1 MSKKKYARRVAMAL
15 CKANP
20 LAGIPW
26 EGEHFD
32 EETSK
37 CLLTLTQR
45 ANNLLGEV
53 GSYGAYVV
61 EGDPGQWSGGSL
73 CTIYMEPKGGPGDVL
88 MPLDY
93 YSECPERN
101 AFDVAARASDILGD
115 VYIEF
120 VNAAGAAV
128 WEA

>member
-1 MSKKKYARRVAMAL
+1 MSKKKYARRVAIAL

-20 LAGIPW
+20 LAGIPH
-26 EGEHFD
+26 EHF
-32 EETSK
+32 EEEASK
-37 CLLTLTQR
+37 CPLTLTQR
-45 ANNLLGEV
+45 AENLLKEV

-61 EGDPGQWSGGSL
+61 EGDPGGWDGGSL

-93 YSECPERN
+93 WGDGV
-101 AFDVAARASDILGD
+101 AVAARASYILGD

-120 VNAAGAAV
+120 VNPAVAAV

>member
-1 MSKKKYARRVAMAL
+1 MSKKKYARRVAIAL

-20 LAGIPW
+20 LAGIPH
-26 EGEHFD
+26 EHF
-32 EETSK
+32 EEEASK
-37 CLLTLTQR
+37 CPLTLTQR
-45 ANNLLGEV
+45 AENLLKEV
-53 GSYGAYVV
+53 GRYGAYVV
-61 EGDPGQWSGGSL
+61 EGDPGGWDGGSL

-93 YSECPERN
+93 WGDGV
-101 AFDVAARASDILGD
+101 AVAARASYILGD

-120 VNAAGAAV
+120 VNPAVAAV

>member
-1 MSKKKYARRVAMAL
+1 MSKKKYARRVAIAL

-20 LAGIPW
+20 LAGIPH
-26 EGEHFD
+26 EHF
-32 EETSK
+32 EEEASK
-37 CLLTLTQR
+37 RPLTLTQR
-45 ANNLLGEV
+45 AENLLKEV

-61 EGDPGQWSGGSL
+61 EGDPGGWDGGSL
-73 CTIYMEPKGGPGDVL
+73 CTIYMEPKGGPGDVM

-93 YSECPERN
+93 WG
-101 AFDVAARASDILGD
+101 DGVGVAARASYILGD

-120 VNAAGAAV
+120 VNPAVAAV

>member
-15 CKANP
+15 CKANT

-26 EGEHFD
+26 EGEHFE

-45 ANNLLGEV
+45 AENLLKEA

-61 EGDPGQWSGGSL
+61 EGDPSQWSGGSL
-73 CTIYMEPKGGPGDVL
+73 CTIYMEPKGGPGDVQMVEVEEVHGDRAL
-88 MPLDY
+88 VGWR
-93 YSECPERN
+93 CPYTGDTHWLWADVQDLRDTERRN
-101 AFDVAARASDILGD
+101 
-115 VYIEF
+115 
-120 VNAAGAAV
+120 
-128 WEA
+128 

>member
-15 CKANP
+15 CKANT

-26 EGEHFD
+26 EGEHFE

-45 ANNLLGEV
+45 AENLLKEV

-61 EGDPGQWSGGSL
+61 EGDPSQWSGGSL

-93 YSECPERN
+93 WGTGFE
-101 AFDVAARASDILGD
+101 VAERASDILGD

-120 VNAAGAAV
+120 VNPAVAAV

>member
-1 MSKKKYARRVAMAL
+1 MSKKKYARRVAIAL

-20 LAGIPW
+20 LAGIPH
-26 EGEHFD
+26 EHF
-32 EETSK
+32 EEEASK
-37 CLLTLTQR
+37 CPLTLTQR
-45 ANNLLGEV
+45 AENLLKEV

-61 EGDPGQWSGGSL
+61 EGDPGGWDGGSL
-73 CTIYMEPKGGPGDVL
+73 CTIYMEPKGGTGDVM

-93 YSECPERN
+93 WGDGTE
-101 AFDVAARASDILGD
+101 VAAQASGILGD

-120 VNAAGAAV
+120 VNPAVAAV

>member
-15 CKANP
+15 CKANT
-20 LAGIPW
+20 LAGIPH
-26 EGEHFD
+26 EHF
-32 EETSK
+32 EEEASK
-37 CLLTLTQR
+37 CPLTLTQR
-45 ANNLLGEV
+45 AENLLKEV

-61 EGDPGQWSGGSL
+61 EGDPSQWSGGSL

-93 YSECPERN
+93 WGTGFE
-101 AFDVAARASDILGD
+101 VAERASDILGD

-120 VNAAGAAV
+120 VNPAVAAV

>member
-15 CKANP
+15 CKANT
-20 LAGIPW
+20 LAGIPH
-26 EGEHFD
+26 EHF
-32 EETSK
+32 EEEASK
-37 CLLTLTQR
+37 CPLTLTQR
-45 ANNLLGEV
+45 AENLLKEV

-61 EGDPGQWSGGSL
+61 EGDPSQWSGGSL

-93 YSECPERN
+93 WGTGFE
-101 AFDVAARASDILGD
+101 VAERASDILGD

-120 VNAAGAAV
+120 VNAAVAAV

>member
-1 MSKKKYARRVAMAL
+1 MSKKKYARRVAIAL

-20 LAGIPW
+20 LAGIPH
-26 EGEHFD
+26 EQGV
-32 EETSK
+32 EEASK
-37 CLLTLTQR
+37 RPLTLTQR
-45 ANNLLGEV
+45 AENLLKEV

-61 EGDPGQWSGGSL
+61 EGDPGGWDGGSL

-93 YSECPERN
+93 WGDGV
-101 AFDVAARASDILGD
+101 AVAARASYILGD

-120 VNAAGAAV
+120 VNPAVAAV